1 MAELFRRLDFTC
13 RFNKK
18 PIKGIH
24 YLQEQGLLG
33 TSVDDV
39 AEFFH
44 NDDRLDKVCCPFCVN
59 LQYLSNWFAFD
70 LKG

>member
-1 MAELFRRLDFTC
+1 M
-13 RFNKK
+13 
-18 PIKGIH
+18 KGIH

-44 NDDRLDKVCCPFCVN
+44 NDDRLDKVG
-59 LQYLSNWFAFD
+59 D
-70 LKG
+70 LDEKFYKFLRL

>member
-1 MAELFRRLDFTC
+1 MCTSIYKCISCYF

-18 PIKGIH
+18 AKKGIA

-33 TSVDDV
+33 KSKEDI

-44 NDDRLDKVCCPFCVN
+44 NDERLDQVSSK
-59 LQYLSNWFAFD
+59 
-70 LKG
+70 